1 MPLIDAMLRE
11 AGIEREQIRALAVAA
26 GPGSFTGLRIGIA
39 TARGLA
45 QGLDI
50 PAVPVCTL
58 AAMAESAFTPGALI
72 CPILDARRKQVYT
85 ALFRRPQSGSG
96 ELETLI
102 EPAALSLSEL
112 AEMLKEYEYP
122 ITFIGEGLHSYAE
135 EITGL
140 LPLQANL
147 TAAPF
152 RLCRAALV
160 ALRGQKELEK
170 KPLSSYRDLV
180 PRYLRRPEAERKS
193 ASQERAD

>member
-45 QGLDI
+45 QGLGI

-58 AAMAESAFTPGALI
+58 AAMAESAYTPGTLV
-72 CPILDARRKQVYT
+72 CPILDARRKQVYA
-85 ALFRRPQSGSG
+85 ALFSRSQIESG
-96 ELETLI
+96 ELKTLI
-102 EPAALSLSEL
+102 EPAALHLSEL
-112 AEMLKEYEYP
+112 AERLKEFDGP
-122 ITFIGEGLHSYAE
+122 VTFIGEGLHSYAE
-135 EITGL
+135 EITRL
-140 LPLQANL
+140 LPGQAIL

-160 ALRGQKELEK
+160 ALRGQKELER
-170 KPLSSYRDLV
+170 KPRSSYRDLV
-180 PRYLRRPEAERKS
+180 PRYLRRPEAERKA
-193 ASQERAD
+193 ASQEGAD